1 MTSCPSLRA
10 IFYSFF
16 FRFKFVEPET
26 DVFLTLP
33 KLWIG
38 FAGSCSHSLILCLF
52 CASSQN
58 IRFDEINDTKID

>member
-1 MTSCPSLRA
+1 MTSCPSLKA
-10 IFYSFF
+10 IFYSF

-38 FAGSCSHSLILCLF
+38 FAGFCSHSLILCLF

-58 IRFDEINDTKID
+58 IRFDEINNTKID